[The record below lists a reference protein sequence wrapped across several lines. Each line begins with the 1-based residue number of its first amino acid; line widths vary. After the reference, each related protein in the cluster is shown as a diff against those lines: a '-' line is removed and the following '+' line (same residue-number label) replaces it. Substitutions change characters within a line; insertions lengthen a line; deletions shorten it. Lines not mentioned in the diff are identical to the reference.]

1 MGGDT
6 VVGAGSTVGANV
18 FLTHSVPPNSLVV
31 FEGVTMKVL
40 NKQDRPKKS
49 DFQI

>member
-18 FLTHSVPPNSLVV
+18 FLTHSVPAGSLVLYEEV
-31 FEGVTMKVL
+31 KVKVMSKRERAL
-40 NKQDRPKKS
+40 DY
-49 DFQI
+49 QI